1 MELEVDDLVCR
12 QPMIRQEMWH
22 IMTPPPVDMRMG
34 DAPAKPHFGRFGPG
48 GQLRIALQ
56 FIPDGAS
63 ARRRTP
69 SGPPS
74 EWQRRGRRQDDREEE
89 ERRRR
94 KRNGAEAEDHLDDG
108 DGSKDKTGAANDRPV
123 ALECLVACMQSE
135 EPGEST
141 IALATFLQLCHGGGG
156 ASGVMNRERL
166 IGAGCLELLLPLCF
180 DSTCEMEEE
189 PPASDVLEALK
200 SDVLRDA
207 FVSAPLSCDD
217 KVFVTSLAALVGLAG
232 PPSRRRTELV
242 DITTSLSDL
251 ADTVRKDLLF
261 MLARGSDVGP
271 VDWYL
276 KKTRNKEQLEKDD
289 KEFEREGPSGWRLLC
304 MGAMPFVLRFLLMGE
319 TLGEDP
325 ENIEEAYGGFL
336 TVDQF
341 VRTHGNPIDE
351 GRRGGRDGRDR
362 LRRKENED
370 AGGMDLFERR
380 TERRRV
386 ASIIL
391 HRLMLASSIGCP
403 SVPGVVTM
411 TAKEVSTSVYL
422 PSVVSFLT
430 MVTQEN
436 QLARLSGE
444 ARLLLGTE
452 GRDIFHMSTEASML
466 ALVNIARLN
475 PEGGLQPRARYDVAS
490 TILTTSALHV
500 SLLLCSSF
508 FVLLSFCFSF
518 ADFSF
523 FFFFFFPSSFFLLR
537 SFFFSA
543 LLRTLLDY
551 QSYLLRLRSP
561 MRLTQALLQK
571 LTTTTAGKFDLP
583 LLPFVF
589 SSLVFLVSIK
599 REVFLMNKLSR
610 SKHCELLSTR
620 RQMERS

>member
-1 MELEVDDLVCR
+1 MDLEVDDLVCR

-94 KRNGAEAEDHLDDG
+94 RKRNGAEAAAADHLDGG
-108 DGSKDKTGAANDRPV
+108 DGNENKTGAANDRPV

-180 DSTCEMEEE
+180 DSTCEMDEE

-251 ADTVRKDLLF
+251 ADMVRKDLLF

-325 ENIEEAYGGFL
+325 ENIEEAYGGYL

-351 GRRGGRDGRDR
+351 GRRGGREGRDK

-500 SLLLCSSF
+500 SLFLCFFFRSSFFFVFLSLIFSSFLPFFLSSFLPFFLSSFLLSSLLCSGH
-508 FVLLSFCFSF
+508 C
-518 ADFSF
+518 
-523 FFFFFFPSSFFLLR
+523 
-537 SFFFSA
+537 
-543 LLRTLLDY
+543 
-551 QSYLLRLRSP
+551 
-561 MRLTQALLQK
+561 
-571 LTTTTAGKFDLP
+571 G
-583 LLPFVF
+583 
-589 SSLVFLVSIK
+589 II
-599 REVFLMNKLSR
+599 SR
-610 SKHCELLSTR
+610 AC
-620 RQMERS
+620 